1 MLSRIGLNASRCI
14 SRRSVRFLTTK
25 NTITDHN
32 TGRVIKLTDPSR
44 PEIADY
50 DNVKP
55 VLAQDKDPYVKY
67 DDQQNR
73 RNINDPLNIEEDYYD
88 IWSPD
93 YFQFVSD
100 KTALKHNGIFFSLI
114 IGFGTAIWY
123 FELNPAKPAMP
134 RSYPFG
140 GLAKELGSGS
150 KEDEY
155 FSELSQ
161 IPQLNRS
168 SDSWLM
174 TTKSK
179 KTRRLMNKL
188 TLISLEIKL
197 CEPFVQRLNFF
208 LLRCTHQP

>member
-1 MLSRIGLNASRCI
+1 MLSRIGLNASRFV
-14 SRRSVRFLTTK
+14 SRRSVRCLTTT

-32 TGRVIKLTDPSR
+32 TGRVIKLTDPNR

-55 VLAQDKDPYVKY
+55 VLAQNKDPYVNY
-67 DDQQNR
+67 DDPQNR

-140 GLAKELGSGS
+140 GLAKDLGSGS
-150 KEDEY
+150 EEDEY
-155 FSELSQ
+155 FYRVKPDTTAEQDLGFLANDNQ
-161 IPQLNRS
+161 IQE
-168 SDSWLM
+168 
-174 TTKSK
+174 SK
-179 KTRRLMNKL
+179 KTYEQANAD
-188 TLISLEIKL
+188 
-197 CEPFVQRLNFF
+197 FF
-208 LLRCTHQP
+208 RD

>member
-14 SRRSVRFLTTK
+14 SRRSVRCLTTK
-25 NTITDHN
+25 NTITDHS

-140 GLAKELGSGS
+140 GLAKDLGAGS

-155 FSELSQ
+155 FYRVKPDTTAEEELGFLANDNQ
-161 IPQLNRS
+161 IQEN
-168 SDSWLM
+168 
-174 TTKSK
+174 K
-179 KTRRLMNKL
+179 KAYEQANAD
-188 TLISLEIKL
+188 
-197 CEPFVQRLNFF
+197 F
-208 LLRCTHQP
+208 LRD